1 MTDALALSNSLA
13 TAVEAAAPSV
23 VRIAAEGGSA
33 SGLAW
38 DKDLVVAAADA
49 VDEDGALTIIDADG
63 NETTATLAG
72 TDPGT
77 GLAVLRA
84 PGLNRPKLGAAD
96 DAALKVGHLVLAV
109 ARPGKSARATLGIIT
124 TLGDAWRTRG
134 GTRIDRYI
142 DTSLVLPWEFGGGVI
157 VDAASKLVGIAV
169 PGGQRQRGVIVPP
182 ATIARAVAAVSAG
195 KTGQRGYLGSATQPI
210 RVPKDARAVAG
221 QEHGL
226 LVADVEDGSPAAKG
240 GMALGDVLLAI
251 NGSGFVQT
259 DAAINPGNSGGPL
272 VDASGRVV
280 GINTAI
286 AAYAQVLLPLG
297 FARLTSSSPW
307 CTP

>member
-23 VRIAAEGGSA
+23 VLIAAEGGSA

-38 DKDLVVAAADA
+38 DKDLVVVAADA

-124 TLGDAWRTRG
+124 TLGDAWRTRD

-157 VDAASKLVGIAV
+157 VDAAGKLVGIAV

-182 ATIARAVAAVSAG
+182 ATIARAVAAVLAG
-195 KTGQRGYLGSATQPI
+195 KTEQRGYLGIATQPV

-226 LVADVEDGSPAAKG
+226 LVADVEDDSPAAKG

-251 NGSGFVQT
+251 NGSAVERIADLFGALA
-259 DAAINPGNSGGPL
+259 DAGPG
-272 VDASGRVV
+272 
-280 GINTAI
+280 
-286 AAYAQVLLPLG
+286 AQVKVRVLRGGATKELAITVGTRPSG
-297 FARLTSSSPW
+297 
-307 CTP
+307 